1 MNSSEI
7 VRSWKDEDYRLSLIN
22 KERAL
27 APENPAGLLE
37 LRDEDLVVVEGGTDL
52 ITLSV
57 IIIVTTYASY
67 QYCSW
72 LVCPTAFC

>member
-1 MNSSEI
+1 MNSREI

-22 KERAL
+22 KEQAL

-37 LRDEDLVVVEGGTDL
+37 LKDEDLVAVEGGTDP

-57 IIIVTTYASY
+57 IIIVTTYMSY
-67 QYCSW
+67 QLCSW
-72 LVCPTAFC
+72 PACPTAFC